1 MIHFPNIASSY
12 NEHLDTLYS
21 YALHL
26 GFDEHTAMDA
36 IHDVFYKLCTHHS
49 SLNEINNL
57 KSYLLRSLRNRLI
70 DIKRISWEN
79 TVQLTTHDNMQDI
92 LPFQL
97 QVTIEDELI
106 MKEDAEE
113 IRLKV
118 ENVLNRLTDRQRE
131 IVYLRYIKE
140 QSYEEIA
147 EIMQISIA
155 SCRNL
160 ISKSLTKLKECSLPI
175 TLFFSNYSVAQI
187 SHMILLQLY
196 THSLLMQKSSK

>member
-1 MIHFPNIASSY
+1 MIQFSNIASTY
-12 NEHLDTLYS
+12 NEYLDTLYS

-26 GFDEHTAMDA
+26 GFDEQTAMDA

-57 KSYLLRSLRNRLI
+57 KSYLFRSLRNRLI
-70 DIKRISWEN
+70 DIKRINRED
-79 TVQLTTHDNMQDI
+79 TTPFTGQDDGSEA

-97 QVTIEDELI
+97 HVTIEDELI

-113 IRLKV
+113 IRLKI

-131 IVYLRYIKE
+131 IVYLRYIRE

-147 EIMQISIA
+147 EIMQISVA
-155 SCRNL
+155 ACRNL
-160 ISKSLTKLKECSLPI
+160 ISKSITKLKDSSLTI
-175 TLFFSNYSVAQI
+175 ALF
-187 SHMILLQLY
+187 LLVV
-196 THSLLMQKSSK
+196 K

>member
-1 MIHFPNIASSY
+1 MIQFSNIAYTY
-12 NEHLDTLYS
+12 NEYLDTLYS

-26 GFDEHTAMDA
+26 GFDEQTAMDA

-57 KSYLLRSLRNRLI
+57 KSYLFRSLRNRLI
-70 DIKRISWEN
+70 DIKRINRED
-79 TVQLTTHDNMQDI
+79 TAPPQDEI
-92 LPFQL
+92 KDVLPFQL
-97 QVTIEDELI
+97 HVTIEDELI

-131 IVYLRYIKE
+131 IVYLRYIRE

-147 EIMQISIA
+147 EIMQISVA
-155 SCRNL
+155 ACRNL
-160 ISKSLTKLKECSLPI
+160 ISKSISKLKESTLPI
-175 TLFFSNYSVAQI
+175 TLFL
-187 SHMILLQLY
+187 MIVR
-196 THSLLMQKSSK
+196 

>member
-26 GFDEHTAMDA
+26 DFDEHTAMDA

-175 TLFFSNYSVAQI
+175 TLFFLIIQ
-187 SHMILLQLY
+187 
-196 THSLLMQKSSK
+196 

>member
-1 MIHFPNIASSY
+1 MIQFSNIASTY
-12 NEHLDTLYS
+12 NEYLDTLYS

-26 GFDEHTAMDA
+26 GFDEQTAMDA

-57 KSYLLRSLRNRLI
+57 KSYLFRSLRNRLI
-70 DIKRISWEN
+70 DIKRINREN
-79 TVQLTTHDNMQDI
+79 TAPFTGQDDVSEV

-97 QVTIEDELI
+97 HVTIEDELI

-131 IVYLRYIKE
+131 IVYLRYIRE

-147 EIMQISIA
+147 EIMQISVA
-155 SCRNL
+155 ACRNL
-160 ISKSLTKLKECSLPI
+160 ISKSISKLKESSLTI
-175 TLFFSNYSVAQI
+175 ALF
-187 SHMILLQLY
+187 LLVV
-196 THSLLMQKSSK
+196 K